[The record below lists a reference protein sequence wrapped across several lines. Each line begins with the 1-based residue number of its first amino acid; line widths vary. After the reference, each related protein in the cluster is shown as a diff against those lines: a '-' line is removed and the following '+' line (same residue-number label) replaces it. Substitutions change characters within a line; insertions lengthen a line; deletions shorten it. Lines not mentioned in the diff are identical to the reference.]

1 MKTITNPNQLNLVEL
16 VQSKQEYFTTS
27 EIIANNLNR
36 EHRSILQVINNNI
49 DFLNSV
55 DNKPVA
61 FEMREGI
68 TSEGNTYQKRIA
80 ILNEPQA
87 MLLITFLEDNKKSG
101 TKVRDFK
108 VALIQQFQLMKK
120 YLIGRADT
128 RNVGKLVHRKMTDTV
143 QIMNDLHSEVTDF
156 INHSYSLYANLVYKK
171 LYGKTASQLKEE
183 YDLKKT
189 RLNYRDI
196 CSLEELQKIEKL
208 EDQIQI
214 YIYKNKLYLL
224 PPNKAYQEVKKFLEL
239 DK

>member
-49 DFLNSV
+49 KFLNNV

-68 TSEGNTYQKRIA
+68 TSEGNAYQKRIA

-101 TKVRDFK
+101 TKYNPK
-108 VALIQQFQLMKK
+108 LI
-120 YLIGRADT
+120 DT
-128 RNVGKLVHRKMTDTV
+128 LP
-143 QIMNDLHSEVTDF
+143 II
-156 INHSYSLYANLVYKK
+156 INM
-171 LYGKTASQLKEE
+171 LK
-183 YDLKKT
+183 
-189 RLNYRDI
+189 
-196 CSLEELQKIEKL
+196 
-208 EDQIQI
+208 
-214 YIYKNKLYLL
+214 
-224 PPNKAYQEVKKFLEL
+224 
-239 DK
+239 

>member
-49 DFLNSV
+49 EFLNNV

-143 QIMNDLHSEVTDF
+143 QIMNELHPEVTDF
-156 INHSYSLYANLVYKK
+156 INHSYSLYSNLVYKK

-189 RLNYRDI
+189 RLNYRDV
-196 CSLEELQKIEKL
+196 CSLEELQKIERL

-214 YIYKNKLYLL
+214 YIYKNKLYKL
-224 PPNKAYQEVKKFLEL
+224 PPNEAYQEVKKFLEIA
-239 DK
+239 

>member
-36 EHRSILQVINNNI
+36 EHESILKVIDRNI
-49 DFLNSV
+49 EFLNNV
-55 DNKPVA
+55 DEIGVR
-61 FEMREGI
+61 FEIRDQI
-68 TSEGNTYQKRIA
+68 TCDRHHTYQKRIA

-128 RNVGKLVHRKMTDTV
+128 RNVGKLVHRKMIDTV
-143 QIMNDLHSEVTDF
+143 QIMNDLHPEVTDF
-156 INHSYSLYANLVYKK
+156 INHSYSLYSNLVYKK

-196 CSLEELQKIEKL
+196 CSLEELQKI
-208 EDQIQI
+208 
-214 YIYKNKLYLL
+214 
-224 PPNKAYQEVKKFLEL
+224 
-239 DK
+239 